1 MKTKRKR
8 KPGPPSIKQLNVRI
22 VALERRI
29 IKKDTLI
36 DNGLELIR
44 EKKKEVKAM
53 EVRIAQ
59 TLSKLR
65 VEKRRVKSAEDK
77 MRAVGLKIKHMP
89 SKKILNGVPYNNWV
103 NEITK
108 LCKVN

>member
-1 MKTKRKR
+1 MTKRKR

-29 IKKDTLI
+29 IKKDTI
-36 DNGLELIR
+36 ITNGLELVH
-44 EKKKEVKAM
+44 EKKKEAKAM
-53 EVRIAQ
+53 EATVAQ

-77 MRAVGLKIKHMP
+77 MRAVGR
-89 SKKILNGVPYNNWV
+89 KILFMPREHKGIPFNNWV
-103 NEITK
+103 NEMTK
-108 LCKVN
+108 LCTVN

>member
-1 MKTKRKR
+1 MKKR

-22 VALERRI
+22 VALERRVE
-29 IKKDTLI
+29 KKDIII

-53 EVRIAQ
+53 EVKVAQ

-65 VEKRRVKSAEDK
+65 VEKRRVRSAEDK
-77 MRAVGLKIKHMP
+77 MRAVGR
-89 SKKILNGVPYNNWV
+89 KILFMPREKFHKGIPFNNWL
-103 NEITK
+103 NEMTK